1 MDGDGNRFL
10 SVSRRCRKNNQG
22 GLKHRKIKRKVVDAY
37 ENEARPERCI
47 VNLYEKYVSRRPV
60 FGDMCSPFYL
70 RPLEYRGGQHW
81 DVTSIWFSKVPIGRQ
96 KLAHA
101 VPSICRDGGLS
112 GYRTNHSLRVSAA
125 TRMFEEGV
133 DEQMIKSVT
142 GHRSDAVREYKR
154 PSNQMHKNISKI
166 VQGST
171 DSGRLSNDG
180 KTHDEQTKDVV
191 INLNLNI
198 KV

>member
-1 MDGDGNRFL
+1 
-10 SVSRRCRKNNQG
+10 
-22 GLKHRKIKRKVVDAY
+22 
-37 ENEARPERCI
+37 
-47 VNLYEKYVSRRPV
+47 
-60 FGDMCSPFYL
+60 MCSPFYL
-70 RPLEYRGGQHW
+70 RPLKYSGGQHW
-81 DVTSIWFSKVPIGRQ
+81 DATSIWFSKVPIGRQ
-96 KLAHA
+96 KLADA

-133 DEQMIKSVT
+133 DEQMVKSVT
-142 GHRSDAVREYKR
+142 GHRSEYKR
-154 PSNQMHKNISKI
+154 PSNQMRKNISKI